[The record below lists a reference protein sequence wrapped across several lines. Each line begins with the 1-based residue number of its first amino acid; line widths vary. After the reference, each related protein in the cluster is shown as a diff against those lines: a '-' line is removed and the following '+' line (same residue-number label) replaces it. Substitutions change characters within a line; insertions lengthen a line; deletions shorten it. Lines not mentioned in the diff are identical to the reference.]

1 MPRYNLN
8 QDDVQMITDA
18 LSHKADQAWDP
29 KEQSRVRRLIMRLQG
44 KVDALSK
51 NVNTQQIEK
60 QEQIQI
66 EQPHFHDDPVWN
78 FYSKKD

>member
-8 QDDVQMITDA
+8 QYDVQIITEA
-18 LSHKADQAWDP
+18 LTYKADQAWDP

-60 QEQIQI
+60 QEKHSDELAHI
-66 EQPHFHDDPVWN
+66 HDDPVWN